1 MEKLD
6 KFMKYMPGLYMFV
19 AGFMFL
25 VMCQDFLEGNIGL
38 AFISSILFLGNLC
51 AYIHD
56 VRKKENES
64 LR

>member
-1 MEKLD
+1 MEKYS
-6 KFMKYMPGLYMFV
+6 KFITGLHMFV

-38 AFISSILFLGNLC
+38 AFISSILFLHNLC

-56 VRKKENES
+56 VRKEENES
-64 LR
+64 VH